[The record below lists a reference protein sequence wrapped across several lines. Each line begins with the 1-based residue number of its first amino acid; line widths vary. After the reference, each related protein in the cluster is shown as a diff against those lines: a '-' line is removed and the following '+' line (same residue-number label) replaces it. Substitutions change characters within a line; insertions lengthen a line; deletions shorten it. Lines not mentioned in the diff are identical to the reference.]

1 MYKKIT
7 HIFAAVIFTAT
18 AFATTPAGQALL
30 HQYPIA
36 SAVAAGITT
45 IAGIYHQPAK
55 D

>member
-7 HIFAAVIFTAT
+7 HVFAAVIVTAT

-30 HQYPIA
+30 HRYPIA
-36 SAVAAGITT
+36 SAIAAGVTT
-45 IAGIYHQPAK
+45 VAGIYHQPAA